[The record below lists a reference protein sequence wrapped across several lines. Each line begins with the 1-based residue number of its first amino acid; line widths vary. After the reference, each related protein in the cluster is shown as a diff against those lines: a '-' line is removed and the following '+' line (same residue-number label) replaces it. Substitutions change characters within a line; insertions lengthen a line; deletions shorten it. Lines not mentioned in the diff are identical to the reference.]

1 MKNPYIQGMQIW
13 IDADACPVTI
23 RTIIFRAAE
32 RVQVHATLVANQYI
46 RMPPSKW
53 VSSVQ
58 VPSGFD
64 VADNYIAE
72 RVSEGDLVI
81 TSDIPL
87 AADVVERGGIALDS
101 RGQRYTRE
109 NVREALAM
117 RDFMMQMRD
126 TGQVSG
132 GPPPLSKADVAEFA
146 RQLDQCLARRPK
158 PPANTGRTP

>member
-1 MKNPYIQGMQIW
+1 MQIW
-13 IDADACPVTI
+13 IDADACPVAI

-32 RVQVHATLVANQYI
+32 RVQVRATLVANQFI

-64 VADNYIAE
+64 VADHYIAE
-72 RVSEGDLVI
+72 RVDAGDLVI

-132 GPPPLSKADVAEFA
+132 GPPPLSKADVADFA
-146 RQLDQCLARRPK
+146 RQLDQCLARRSRPGAPAK
-158 PPANTGRTP
+158 PDASP